1 MGDQRPMGWGLIGC
15 GDIARKRVAPAIRDH
30 ADSDLIAV
38 SRARS
43 DLAESFAREFGAQR
57 WYADWRDLL
66 TDDAVEAVYVAT
78 PVHLHSEQVIAAA
91 EAGCHVLCEKP
102 MALDRQQ
109 CDRMLDACRA
119 SGVALGVAY
128 YRHFYP
134 VLERVRTLL
143 LDGAIG
149 QPIHARVEAFERF
162 NPPPGADRSWLL
174 DPSQGGGGPMMDFGC
189 HRIEV
194 LLHLLGPI
202 REATGH
208 HAHILFQRAVEDTS
222 IATFR
227 FESGALAT
235 LTVSHATWEPRDSV
249 QLDGSEGS
257 ISIPVLNRGEMVVR
271 TARGE
276 RVETHPPHANLHLP
290 SIVDF
295 VAAVRERRA
304 PGVDGAMGREVT
316 RIEDLL
322 YQR

>member
-1 MGDQRPMGWGLIGC
+1 LIGC
-15 GDIARKRVAPAIRDH
+15 GDIARKRVAPAMRDH
-30 ADSDLIAV
+30 VDSELMAV

-43 DLAESFAREFGAQR
+43 DLAEAFAREFGARR
-57 WYADWRDLL
+57 WYPDWRDLL
-66 TDDAVEAVYVAT
+66 TDEAVEAVYIAT
-78 PVHLHSEQVIAAA
+78 PVHLHAEQVIAAA
-91 EAGCHVLCEKP
+91 EAGRHVLCEKP
-102 MALDRQQ
+102 MALDRRQ

-119 SGVALGVAY
+119 NGVALGVAY

-134 VLERVRTLL
+134 VLERVRALL

-149 QPIHARVEAFERF
+149 QPILARIEAFERF
-162 NPPPGADRSWLL
+162 NPPPGGDRAWLL
-174 DPSQGGGGPMMDFGC
+174 DPSQAGGGPMMDFGC

-202 REATGH
+202 REASCH
-208 HAHILFQRAVEDTS
+208 HAQVLFQRAVEDTS
-222 IATFR
+222 VATFR

-235 LTVSHATWEPRDSV
+235 LAVSHATSEPRDSV
-249 QLDGSEGS
+249 QVDGSEGS
-257 ISIPVLNRGEMVVR
+257 ISIPVLNRGELVLR

-276 RVETHPPHANLHLP
+276 RVETHPPHPNLHLP

-295 VAAVRERRA
+295 VVALREGRPPA
-304 PGVDGAMGREVT
+304 VDGEMGREVT

>member
-43 DLAESFAREFGAQR
+43 DLAEAFAREFGAHR

-78 PVHLHSEQVIAAA
+78 PVHLHAEQVIAAA
-91 EAGCHVLCEKP
+91 EAGRHVLCEKP

-149 QPIHARVEAFERF
+149 QPILARIEAFERF

-174 DPSQGGGGPMMDFGC
+174 DPSQAGGGPMMDFGC

-208 HAHILFQRAVEDTS
+208 HAHILFQRTVEDTS
-222 IATFR
+222 TATFR

-257 ISIPVLNRGEMVVR
+257 VSIPVLNRGELVIR
-271 TARGE
+271 TAQGE
-276 RVETHPPHANLHLP
+276 RVETHPPHPNLHLP

-295 VAAVRERRA
+295 VAAVREQRA
-304 PGVDGAMGREVT
+304 PGVDGALGREVT

>member
-1 MGDQRPMGWGLIGC
+1 VESKIGWGLIGC
-15 GDIARKRVAPAIRDH
+15 GDISRKRVAPALGELDGCE
-30 ADSDLIAV
+30 LIAV
-38 SRARS
+38 NRGRPE
-43 DLAESFAREFGAQR
+43 LAPGFAQEFGARR

-66 TDDAVEAVYVAT
+66 TDREVEAVYLAT
-78 PVHLHSEQVIAAA
+78 PVDLHADQTIAAA
-91 EAGCHVLCEKP
+91 EAGKHVLCEKP
-102 MALDRQQ
+102 MAINGAE
-109 CDRMLDACRA
+109 CDRMIDACEA
-119 SGVALGVAY
+119 NGVKLGIAY

-134 VLERVRTLL
+134 VLERVRALL

-149 QPIHARVEAFERF
+149 QPILARIEAFERF

-174 DPSQGGGGPMMDFGC
+174 DPSQAGGGPMMDFGC

-208 HAHILFQRAVEDTS
+208 HAHVLFQRAVEDTS
-222 IATFR
+222 SATFR

-235 LTVSHATWEPRDSV
+235 LTVSHATWESQDSV
-249 QLDGSEGS
+249 LLYGSEGS
-257 ISIPVLNRGEMVVR
+257 ISISALNRGEMVVR

-276 RVETHPPHANLHLP
+276 RVETHPPDPNLHLP

-295 VAAVRERRA
+295 VAALRERRA
-304 PGVDGAMGREVT
+304 PGVDGVLGREVT

>member
-1 MGDQRPMGWGLIGC
+1 MGGPGPVGWGLIGC
-15 GDIARKRVAPAIRDH
+15 GDIARKRVAPAMRDH
-30 ADSDLIAV
+30 ADSELIAV
-38 SRARS
+38 SRAQS
-43 DLAESFAREFGAQR
+43 DLAEAFAQEFGARR

-66 TDDAVEAVYVAT
+66 SDEAVEAVYVAT
-78 PVHLHSEQVIAAA
+78 PVHLHAEQVIAAA
-91 EAGCHVLCEKP
+91 EAGRHVLCEKP
-102 MALDRQQ
+102 MALDRKQ

-134 VLERVRTLL
+134 VLERVRALL

-149 QPIHARVEAFERF
+149 QPILARIEAFERF
-162 NPPPGADRSWLL
+162 NPPPGGDRAWLL
-174 DPSQGGGGPMMDFGC
+174 DPSQAGGGPMMDFGC

-202 REATGH
+202 REASCH
-208 HAHILFQRAVEDTS
+208 HAHVLFQRAVEDTS
-222 IATFR
+222 VATFR

-235 LTVSHATWEPRDSV
+235 LAVSHATSEPRDSV
-249 QLDGSEGS
+249 QVDGSEGS
-257 ISIPVLNRGEMVVR
+257 ISIPVLNRGELVLR

-276 RVETHPPHANLHLP
+276 RIETHPPHPNLHLP

-295 VAAVRERRA
+295 VVALREGRPPA
-304 PGVDGAMGREVT
+304 VDGEMGREVT

>member
-1 MGDQRPMGWGLIGC
+1 MGGPGPVGWGLIGC
-15 GDIARKRVAPAIRDH
+15 GDIARKRVAPAMRDH
-30 ADSDLIAV
+30 VDSELVAV

-43 DLAESFAREFGAQR
+43 DLAEAFAREFGARR
-57 WYADWRDLL
+57 WYPDWRDLL
-66 TDDAVEAVYVAT
+66 TDEAVEAVYIAT
-78 PVHLHSEQVIAAA
+78 PVHLHAEQVIAAA
-91 EAGCHVLCEKP
+91 EAGRHVLCEKP
-102 MALDRQQ
+102 MALDRRQ

-119 SGVALGVAY
+119 NGVALGVAY

-134 VLERVRTLL
+134 VLERVRALL

-149 QPIHARVEAFERF
+149 QAILARIEAFERF
-162 NPPPGADRSWLL
+162 NAPPGGDRAWLL
-174 DPSQGGGGPMMDFGC
+174 DPFQAGGGPMMDFGC

-202 REATGH
+202 REASCH
-208 HAHILFQRAVEDTS
+208 HAHVLFQRAVEDTS
-222 IATFR
+222 VATFR

-235 LTVSHATWEPRDSV
+235 LAVSHATSEPRDSV
-249 QLDGSEGS
+249 QVDGSEGS
-257 ISIPVLNRGEMVVR
+257 ISIPVLNRGELVLR

-276 RVETHPPHANLHLP
+276 RVETHPPHPNLHLP

-295 VAAVRERRA
+295 VVALREGRPPA
-304 PGVDGAMGREVT
+304 VDGEMGREVT

>member
-1 MGDQRPMGWGLIGC
+1 LIGC
-15 GDIARKRVAPAIRDH
+15 GDIARKRVAPAMRDH
-30 ADSDLIAV
+30 VDSELMAV

-43 DLAESFAREFGAQR
+43 DLAEAFAREFGAR
-57 WYADWRDLL
+57 RCYADWRDLL
-66 TDDAVEAVYVAT
+66 TDEAVEAVYIAT
-78 PVHLHSEQVIAAA
+78 PVHLHAEQVIAAA
-91 EAGCHVLCEKP
+91 EAGRHVLCEKP
-102 MALDRQQ
+102 MALDRRQ

-119 SGVALGVAY
+119 NGVALGVAY

-134 VLERVRTLL
+134 VLERVRALL

-149 QPIHARVEAFERF
+149 QPILARIEAFERF
-162 NPPPGADRSWLL
+162 NPPPGGDRAWLL
-174 DPSQGGGGPMMDFGC
+174 DPSQAGGGPMMDFGC

-202 REATGH
+202 REASCH
-208 HAHILFQRAVEDTS
+208 HAHVLFQRAVEDTS
-222 IATFR
+222 VATFR

-235 LTVSHATWEPRDSV
+235 LAVSHATSEPRDSV
-249 QLDGSEGS
+249 QVDGSEGS
-257 ISIPVLNRGEMVVR
+257 ISIPVLNRGELVLR

-276 RVETHPPHANLHLP
+276 RVETHPPHPNLHLP

-295 VAAVRERRA
+295 VVALREGRPPA
-304 PGVDGAMGREVT
+304 VDGEMGREVT

>member
-1 MGDQRPMGWGLIGC
+1 MGGPGPVGWGLIGC
-15 GDIARKRVAPAIRDH
+15 GDIARKRVAPAMRDH
-30 ADSDLIAV
+30 VDSELVAV

-43 DLAESFAREFGAQR
+43 DLAEAFAREFGARR
-57 WYADWRDLL
+57 WYPDWRDLL
-66 TDDAVEAVYVAT
+66 TDEAVEAVYIAT
-78 PVHLHSEQVIAAA
+78 PVHLHAEQVIAAA
-91 EAGCHVLCEKP
+91 EAGRHVLCEKP
-102 MALDRQQ
+102 MALDRRQ

-119 SGVALGVAY
+119 NGVALGVAY

-134 VLERVRTLL
+134 VLERVRALL

-149 QPIHARVEAFERF
+149 QPILARIEAFERF
-162 NPPPGADRSWLL
+162 NPPPGGDRAWLL
-174 DPSQGGGGPMMDFGC
+174 DPSQAGGGPMMDFGC

-202 REATGH
+202 REASCH
-208 HAHILFQRAVEDTS
+208 HAHVLFQRAVEDTS
-222 IATFR
+222 VATFR

-235 LTVSHATWEPRDSV
+235 LAVSHATSEPRDSV
-249 QLDGSEGS
+249 QVDGSEGS
-257 ISIPVLNRGEMVVR
+257 ISIPVLNRGELVLR

-276 RVETHPPHANLHLP
+276 RIESHPPHPNLHLP

-295 VAAVRERRA
+295 VVALREGRPPA
-304 PGVDGAMGREVT
+304 VDGEMGREVT